1 MGADDLDGLLAFA
14 RGPAVDRLLRL
25 MNRFHTGA
33 EQLSNDHYAVRA
45 SGVYSLA
52 GLADDWIPHHELAN
66 ILKGA
71 EACHWPT
78 GHAIADPT
86 PRRRNSDTAAN
97 SPRQIAASRY
107 VGCMAAVATS
117 PIVAVTMRN
126 ESKP

>member
-25 MNRFHTGA
+25 MNRFYTGA

-71 EACHWPT
+71 EACHWPNGT
-78 GHAIADPT
+78 CN
-86 PRRRNSDTAAN
+86 RRPDTAA
-97 SPRQIAASRY
+97 SQFGHSREPAAADCS
-107 VGCMAAVATS
+107 
-117 PIVAVTMRN
+117 
-126 ESKP
+126 